1 MLRDSREP
9 HTIYAADPF
18 FRRLL
23 WACRITMHSIIVE
36 GAGARADSAAAS
48 WVEAAVAMAVGTAVV
63 VALAG
68 LVEPDWRAFRPA
80 QRAWRSPWWPSL
92 DPRGIPTHGNWW
104 SRHKCEPRID

>member
-68 LVEPDWRAFRPA
+68 LFGPGWGVFRPG
-80 QRAWRSPWWPSL
+80 QRGGRFAVGPSF
-92 DPRGIPTHGNWW
+92 GSKGM
-104 SRHKCEPRID
+104 S